1 MRAVESPQVDRHP
14 GLRELNDESAG
25 VDPDVR
31 QKFWVRIDPRLL
43 QFRRGGWVELHRPKE
58 RGPLS
63 GRPIP
68 ELAGEDGDKL
78 CRARDYPHCDV
89 AATPTIQDIDQFGAE
104 FAAHRTT
111 VTIGRRDG
119 ALDIRHLCLI
129 Y

>member
-1 MRAVESPQVDRHP
+1 VRAVESPQVDRHP

-31 QKFWVRIDPRLL
+31 QKFRVRIDPRL
-43 QFRRGGWVELHRPKE
+43 
-58 RGPLS
+58 
-63 GRPIP
+63 
-68 ELAGEDGDKL
+68 L

-89 AATPTIQDIDQFGAE
+89 AATPPIQDIDQFGAE
-104 FAAHRTT
+104 FAGHRTT